1 MNSPPEMA
9 SDLCSSVLSDG
20 NHQIAISYYITK
32 EGKVAC
38 SVRSAK
44 SVDSSIFSLYYG
56 GGGHKQASGC
66 TVDTSVFFASV
77 EEKLWRINYG

>member
-1 MNSPPEMA
+1 MSNKIIPTHYKTVNDIDRNA
-9 SDLCSSVLSDG
+9 SVIK
-20 NHQIAISYYITK
+20 NPYAENI
-32 EGKVAC
+32 E
-38 SVRSAK
+38 VRQRNIK
-44 SVDSSIFSLYYG
+44 TVDSSVFSLYYG